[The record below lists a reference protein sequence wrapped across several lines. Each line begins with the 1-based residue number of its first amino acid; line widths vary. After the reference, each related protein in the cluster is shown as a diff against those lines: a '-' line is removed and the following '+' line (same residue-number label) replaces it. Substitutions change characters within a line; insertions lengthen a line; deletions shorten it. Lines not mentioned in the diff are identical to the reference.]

1 MKSRIEV
8 LDFAKG
14 LAIFLVIMGHA
25 TDNLATP
32 LWRLIIYSFH
42 MPLFFLVAGMVVKP
56 VEVQREARYY
66 IFCVRIFLP

>member
-1 MKSRIEV
+1 MKNRIEV

-32 LWRLIIYSFH
+32 LWRLVIYSFH
-42 MPLFFLVAGMVVKP
+42 MPLFFLVAGMVVLTSLW
-56 VEVQREARYY
+56 
-66 IFCVRIFLP
+66 FLPALFLARQ